1 MTLLKIPHSRFAP
14 TVEAQNSPIVLVLI
28 AVITKTGK

>member
-14 TVEAQNSPIVLVLI
+14 TVEVQNSPIMLALI
-28 AVITKTGK
+28 AVIIKAGR